1 MENFHLQ
8 NRLSWFLFFCCLQK
22 KKKEQKPKIIWK
34 RRQKLPDCDIS
45 PDAVVSILTLKW
57 IITPI
62 SGLHA
67 RISLVSR
74 TPCPCRLQ
82 SSKVNTRTRCP
93 SVPPGS
99 TCRPS
104 TPCSGAACPTLSSRW
119 RRPGSARGTAGS
131 SSAWSPCRC
140 WRCTYQRR
148 TGAANKRAEVW
159 QIVFVFRLAAAERDN
174 EKDAALGGYRAR
186 AQRR

>member
-8 NRLSWFLFFCCLQK
+8 NRVSACEPLLVFGLLLSQK
-22 KKKEQKPKIIWK
+22 KKRTKTKNHLKKKAKVAQLRYLTWCS
-34 RRQKLPDCDIS
+34 RVRF
-45 PDAVVSILTLKW
+45 TLKW

-119 RRPGSARGTAGS
+119 RQPGSARGTAGS
-131 SSAWSPCRC
+131 SSVWSPCRC

-148 TGAANKRAEVW
+148 TGAAVRGE
-159 QIVFVFRLAAAERDN
+159 QTR
-174 EKDAALGGYRAR
+174 
-186 AQRR
+186 